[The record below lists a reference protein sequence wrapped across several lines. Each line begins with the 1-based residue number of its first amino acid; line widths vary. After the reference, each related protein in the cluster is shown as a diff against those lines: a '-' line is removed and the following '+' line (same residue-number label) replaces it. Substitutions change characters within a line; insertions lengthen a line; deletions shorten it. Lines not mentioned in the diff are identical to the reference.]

1 MQNELVTAQQVAEML
16 RIGEN
21 QSNNRASTLWAI
33 FAFACMGVFIVSLV
47 FLFVWWNYGL
57 HNATWL
63 LALLALLLVGIGGAA
78 MVSAWND
85 RVQARALDMMK
96 TFLVTQA
103 QYGQSM
109 LGIDN
114 SELRRQN
121 AITQGVQQRLE
132 LKQSGAAS
140 GFVFDDDDAEIIEV
154 KPS

>member
-1 MQNELVTAQQVAEML
+1 MSNELVTAQQVAEML
-16 RIGEN
+16 RIGEH

-33 FAFACMGVFIVSLV
+33 FAFACMGIFIASLI
-47 FLFVWWNYGL
+47 FAFVWWNYGL

-63 LALLALLLVGIGGAA
+63 LAVMALVLIGVGGAA

-109 LGIDN
+109 PGIDN
-114 SELRRQN
+114 NELRRQN

>member
-1 MQNELVTAQQVAEML
+1 MSNELVTAQQVAEML
-16 RIGEN
+16 RIGEH
-21 QSNNRASTLWAI
+21 QSNNRASTLWAF
-33 FAFACMGVFIVSLV
+33 FAFTCMGIFMAFLV
-47 FLFVWWNYGL
+47 FMFVWWNYGL

-63 LALLALLLVGIGGAA
+63 LALMALLLVGIGGAA

-109 LGIDN
+109 LGIDDN
-114 SELRRQN
+114 ELRRQN

>member
-1 MQNELVTAQQVAEML
+1 MNNELVTAQQVSEML

-33 FAFACMGVFIVSLV
+33 FAFACMGIFIVFLV
-47 FLFVWWNYGL
+47 FMFVWWNYGL

-63 LALLALLLVGIGGAA
+63 LALMALVFVGVGGAA

-114 SELRRQN
+114 NELRRQN